1 MTDESQTDSLPSKF
15 WHRFRLLQ
23 RLRYWFNDR
32 PSGLDQLWKH
42 YLPLA
47 RGDVLVASLMI
58 NLLSLALPML
68 TLQIYDRIIPNRA
81 METLVILVIALIVAV
96 ILDVILKTARAWL
109 AGWTGARYEHDAGCK
124 AMDRMLAS
132 RLEDMED
139 VPAGIHLDRMTS
151 VEQVR
156 DFYASQASL
165 ALIDLPFVVVFLSL
179 MAFIA
184 GWLALVPIILI
195 IIGGYVALKIGA
207 RLKDVLS
214 ERLVWDDRRFNFLIE
229 ALAGVHT
236 IKSMSM
242 EPLIERRYERLMQS
256 SVETGF
262 HVTYLSGLA
271 QSVGSTLGQ
280 IGMISVVGIGSLMV
294 MDQSL
299 SIGGLAACILLSG
312 RSIQPILKALS
323 LWTKFQQVT
332 IAEAKLAGVD
342 TMPLEGNDGEMYE
355 DLASVELIDA
365 AYAYSEN
372 TPVVLKGLNFSIRPG
387 EIVGI
392 TGGNGSGKSTFL
404 HMLMGRLSPTE
415 GAFLINGHDSG
426 DFSLDCKSDQIAYLP
441 QRPVLL
447 KGTVLD
453 NLTMFDSD
461 NFDMAMKL
469 AEQLGLD
476 QVFAHLPD
484 GYETKVGDT
493 AGSAMPAGVVQR
505 IAIARALVGNPKLI
519 LFDEANAML
528 DGRSDPLVR
537 STLESFS
544 KEAAIVIISY
554 RPSLLNLAQRRY
566 VLKGGALVPL
576 SVRRISDK
584 GEKS

>member
-1 MTDESQTDSLPSKF
+1 MDSQSNPATKQMSEAS
-15 WHRFRLLQ
+15 Q
-23 RLRYWFNDR
+23 
-32 PSGLDQLWKH
+32 GLHQLWKH

-47 RGDVLVASLMI
+47 RKDVLFASLMI

-68 TLQIYDRIIPNRA
+68 TLQIYDRIIPNKA
-81 METLVILVIALIVAV
+81 METMVVLTIGMVIAV
-96 ILDVILKTARAWL
+96 ILDVFLKTSRAWL
-109 AGWTGARYEHDAGCK
+109 AAWTGARYEHHAGCK

-139 VPAGIHLDRMTS
+139 VPAGIHLDRLTS
-151 VEQVR
+151 VEPVR

-165 ALIDLPFVVVFLSL
+165 AIVDLPFILIFLIL
-179 MAFIA
+179 MTVIA
-184 GWLALVPIILI
+184 GWLVLVPIALI
-195 IIGGYVALKIGA
+195 FIGGYAALGIGK
-207 RLKDVLS
+207 RLKVVLA

-236 IKSMSM
+236 VKSMSM

-271 QSVGSTLGQ
+271 QSVGSSLSQ
-280 IGMISVVGIGSLMV
+280 LGMIAVVGIGSLMV
-294 MDQSL
+294 MNQSL

-312 RSIQPILKALS
+312 RSIQPVLKALS

-332 IAEAKLAGVD
+332 VAEQKLAEVD
-342 TMPLEGNDGEMYE
+342 TMPLEGSDGALDEE
-355 DLASVELIDA
+355 LESVELIDA
-365 AYAYSEN
+365 SYKFSEDA
-372 TPVVLKGLNFSIRPG
+372 PLVLKNINFSIRPG

-392 TGGNGSGKSTFL
+392 SGGNGSGKSTFL
-404 HMLMGRLSPTE
+404 HVLMGRLDPSE
-415 GAFLINGHDSG
+415 GSFLINGHSG
-426 DFSLDCKSDQIAYLP
+426 SDFSLDCKADQIAYLP
-441 QRPVLL
+441 QRPILL

-453 NLTMFDSD
+453 NLTMFKPE
-461 NFDMAMKL
+461 NFDVAMKL
-469 AEQLGLD
+469 SEQLGLD
-476 QVFAHLPD
+476 QVFAHLPE
-484 GYETKVGDT
+484 GYDTKVGDT

-505 IAIARALVGNPKLI
+505 IAIARSLVGNPKLI

-544 KEAAIVIISY
+544 KTAAIVIITY
-554 RPSLLNLAQRRY
+554 RPSLLSLAQRRY
-566 VLKGGALVPL
+566 VLKEGSLVPL
-576 SVRRISDK
+576 SVRRLSGK
-584 GEKS
+584 GKE